1 MKTYYWRTKL
11 YFKPFDSI
19 WMVNFQRFLFYSCFF
34 LVEGW
39 RCWCG
44 HGPINISLSSN
55 NMFSFSFCWKW
66 VWERFRCGLCPFS
79 ILVVLPLSPLTNLP
93 SYLWWDSPTPQILP
107 IRRNWWK
114 YHCDLYICVAVIGFG
129 QFESQSTFERNI
141 SKAAV
146 FPHEIFVQHWINNI
160 GIQYIIRCMLNI
172 YSCLIYLFMF
182 TCHGFYSCSFC
193 V

>member
-1 MKTYYWRTKL
+1 MKKAERRK
-11 YFKPFDSI
+11 
-19 WMVNFQRFLFYSCFF
+19 NFQLSTFPFYSCFF

-44 HGPINISLSSN
+44 HGPINVSLSSN

-93 SYLWWDSPTPQILP
+93 SYLWWDSSTPQILP

-114 YHCDLYICVAVIGFG
+114 YHCDLYIHMCRGHWLWTIWISKYVWKKYFKSCCVSTAKFVQQWINIIGF
-129 QFESQSTFERNI
+129 
-141 SKAAV
+141 
-146 FPHEIFVQHWINNI
+146 
-160 GIQYIIRCMLNI
+160 QYIIIWMLNI
-172 YSCLIYLFMF
+172 FSCLIYWFKF
-182 TCHGFYSCSFC
+182 KCHGSYFCLFC

>member
-1 MKTYYWRTKL
+1 MRTYYWRTKL

-93 SYLWWDSPTPQILP
+93 SYLWWDSSTPQILP

-114 YHCDLYICVAVIGFG
+114 YHCDLYIHMCRGHWLWTIW
-129 QFESQSTFERNI
+129 I
-141 SKAAV
+141 SKYV
-146 FPHEIFVQHWINNI
+146 WKKYFK
-160 GIQYIIRCMLNI
+160 
-172 YSCLIYLFMF
+172 
-182 TCHGFYSCSFC
+182 SCSVSTWNLC
-193 V
+193 PTLNQ